1 MDISGCERSY
11 PQNAHS
17 LKNSGRAQCSPRVM
31 NPAMNP
37 YSNPA
42 GHPASNTAAPNGCPP
57 RAAQGV
63 NQPGAQN
70 TGIQNT
76 GVQNTRAH
84 SLPALLI
91 PEDYRA
97 RAVALHAR
105 ELILRSPQMSAIALG
120 GFSAGFS
127 AGPSNGFSAGLE
139 KTVEKAGERPPTEGV
154 VAAGSANAASAAGG
168 GLLQESQ
175 PLREILENAVDEA
188 ICAIDGGRQ
197 GNARGHAWGNASAE
211 GADADGTNVTKP
223 RKFRTKTVQ
232 PAPTSW
238 SYPSVEYVPVNRQ
251 TALRYLAAELY
262 GLGVLDLLLD
272 EGQRAGTIT
281 DIYVNSPCDIWVG
294 INGTTRP
301 VALSLGNERRVR
313 DLAERLIRRHGGQ
326 LDAAHPAADISDEH
340 GRRIHAIIPPL
351 SERTRLSV
359 RLPAREHPTLAQL
372 QAAGLCDESTAA
384 YLRRMI
390 AERRGFLIS
399 GGTGTGKTTLLNA
412 LLGLCTP
419 QERLILLEDTPELTP
434 QHEQVIA
441 LKTRA
446 ANSEG
451 AGEIGLGELIV
462 QALRMGPDRLV
473 VGECRGAEVVHLLT
487 AMNTGH
493 RGAGTTLHANSAQ
506 AVPLRLCALGAL
518 AGLDSRTVA
527 LHTATAFERII
538 HLEHRDGRRRI
549 EGIYSLHPATQGSEE
564 YLQVRRISTG
574 SEVGY

>member
-1 MDISGCERSY
+1 
-11 PQNAHS
+11 
-17 LKNSGRAQCSPRVM
+17 M
-31 NPAMNP
+31 NPSN
-37 YSNPA
+37 NPA
-42 GHPASNTAAPNGCPP
+42 GHPANNPGSPNGCPP

-70 TGIQNT
+70 TGVQNT
-76 GVQNTRAH
+76 GAH

-105 ELILRSPQMSAIALG
+105 ELILHSPQMSAIALG
-120 GFSAGFS
+120 GFSGGFS

-139 KTVEKAGERPPTEGV
+139 KTVEKAGERPSAEGV
-154 VAAGSANAASAAGG
+154 VAAGGANAASAAGSG
-168 GLLQESQ
+168 SLQESQ
-175 PLREILENAVDEA
+175 PLREILENAVEAA
-188 ICAIDGGRQ
+188 ICAIDGGQ
-197 GNARGHAWGNASAE
+197 PGNASAA
-211 GADADGTNVTKP
+211 GAGVVKP
-223 RKFRTKTVQ
+223 RKIRATTVHSA
-232 PAPTSW
+232 PASW

-262 GLGVLDLLLD
+262 GLGALDLLLD

-294 INGTTRP
+294 INGTVRP

-359 RLPAREHPTLAQL
+359 RLPARERPTLAQL
-372 QAAGLCDESTAA
+372 QAAGLCDEATAA
-384 YLRRMI
+384 YLCRMI

-419 QERLILLEDTPELTP
+419 QERLILLEDTPELAP

-549 EGIYSLHPATQGSEE
+549 EGVYSLHPAVEGSEE
-564 YLQVRRISTG
+564 YLQVRRISVG
-574 SEVGY
+574 SEIGY

>member
-1 MDISGCERSY
+1 
-11 PQNAHS
+11 
-17 LKNSGRAQCSPRVM
+17 M
-31 NPAMNP
+31 NPSN
-37 YSNPA
+37 NPA
-42 GHPASNTAAPNGCPP
+42 EHTASNTANPNGYST
-57 RAAQGV
+57 RTAQS
-63 NQPGAQN
+63 PTAQSP
-70 TGIQNT
+70 TT
-76 GVQNTRAH
+76 YAPDTRAH

-105 ELILRSPQMSAIALG
+105 ELILRSPQMSAIALDG
-120 GFSAGFS
+120 FSGGFSSGFSAGVSVGF
-127 AGPSNGFSAGLE
+127 GNGFGAG
-139 KTVEKAGERPPTEGV
+139 VEKPGQAGERPPAEGV
-154 VAAGSANAASAAGG
+154 VAVGNANTANAAGSTNTSSAAGN

-188 ICAIDGGRQ
+188 ICAIDGGQ
-197 GNARGHAWGNASAE
+197 PGNASAA
-211 GADADGTNVTKP
+211 GAGVVKP
-223 RKFRTKTVQ
+223 RKFRAKTML
-232 PAPTSW
+232 PAPASW

-262 GLGVLDLLLD
+262 GLGALDLLLD

-294 INGTTRP
+294 IDGTVRP

-313 DLAERLIRRHGGQ
+313 DLAERLIRRHSGQ

-359 RLPAREHPTLAQL
+359 RLPARERPTLAQL
-372 QAAGLCDESTAA
+372 QAAGLCDEATAA

-419 QERLILLEDTPELTP
+419 QERLILLEDTPELAP

-549 EGIYSLHPATQGSEE
+549 EGIYSLHPAVEGSEE

>member
-1 MDISGCERSY
+1 MT
-11 PQNAHS
+11 
-17 LKNSGRAQCSPRVM
+17 
-31 NPAMNP
+31 
-37 YSNPA
+37 
-42 GHPASNTAAPNGCPP
+42 SNTANPSGYPTRTAQSPTTYAPD
-57 RAAQGV
+57 
-63 NQPGAQN
+63 
-70 TGIQNT
+70 
-76 GVQNTRAH
+76 TRAH

-120 GFSAGFS
+120 GFSGGFS
-127 AGPSNGFSAGLE
+127 AGFSSGLSNGFSAGLE
-139 KTVEKAGERPPTEGV
+139 KAGERSPAEGV
-154 VAAGSANAASAAGG
+154 LAAGSANTVSAPGGANAASAAGG

-175 PLREILENAVDEA
+175 PLREILENAVGEA
-188 ICAIDGGRQ
+188 ICTIDGGHL
-197 GNARGHAWGNASAE
+197 GNTNAE
-211 GADADGTNVTKP
+211 GTGADGTNVTKP
-223 RKFRTKTVQ
+223 RKFRAKTVQ
-232 PAPTSW
+232 PAPASW
-238 SYPSVEYVPVNRQ
+238 SYPSMEYVPINRQ

-262 GLGVLDLLLD
+262 GLGALDLLLD

-326 LDAAHPAADISDEH
+326 LDAAHPAADISDEY

-359 RLPAREHPTLAQL
+359 RLPARERPALAQL
-372 QAAGLCDESTAA
+372 QAAGLCDEATAA
-384 YLRRMI
+384 YLRSMI

-419 QERLILLEDTPELTP
+419 QERLILLEDTPELAP

>member
-1 MDISGCERSY
+1 
-11 PQNAHS
+11 
-17 LKNSGRAQCSPRVM
+17 M
-31 NPAMNP
+31 NPI
-37 YSNPA
+37 SNPA
-42 GHPASNTAAPNGCPP
+42 GQLASNTATPTGYVP
-57 RAAQGV
+57 RAAQGT
-63 NQPGAQN
+63 NQPSAQNLGAQHVSAQH
-70 TGIQNT
+70 T
-76 GVQNTRAH
+76 H

-120 GFSAGFS
+120 GFSGGFS
-127 AGPSNGFSAGLE
+127 AGFSVGSGGGFGAG
-139 KTVEKAGERPPTEGV
+139 VEKMGERPPAEGV
-154 VAAGSANAASAAGG
+154 ADAGG

-175 PLREILENAVDEA
+175 PLREILENAVDKA
-188 ICAIDGGRQ
+188 ICAIDGG
-197 GNARGHAWGNASAE
+197 HPGNASAE
-211 GADADGTNVTKP
+211 GSGVPKP
-223 RKFRTKTVQ
+223 RKLRAKTAQ
-232 PAPTSW
+232 PAPASW

-262 GLGVLDLLLD
+262 GLGALDLLLD

-359 RLPAREHPTLAQL
+359 RLPARERPTLAQL
-372 QAAGLCDESTAA
+372 QAAGLCDEATAA

-419 QERLILLEDTPELTP
+419 QERLILLEDTPELAP

-549 EGIYSLHPATQGSEE
+549 EGIYSLHPAVEGSEE
-564 YLQVRRISTG
+564 YLQVRRISVG
-574 SEVGY
+574 SDVGY

>member
-1 MDISGCERSY
+1 
-11 PQNAHS
+11 
-17 LKNSGRAQCSPRVM
+17 M
-31 NPAMNP
+31 NPT
-37 YSNPA
+37 SN
-42 GHPASNTAAPNGCPP
+42 PASNTGSPNGYPT
-57 RAAQGV
+57 RAVQNLSTQNPNAQAQGV
-63 NQPGAQN
+63 NQPSMSQPGAQNACAQN
-70 TGIQNT
+70 TG
-76 GVQNTRAH
+76 AH

-105 ELILRSPQMSAIALG
+105 ELILRSPQMSAIVL
-120 GFSAGFS
+120 
-127 AGPSNGFSAGLE
+127 NGFSGGFGGGLSGGFGAGF
-139 KTVEKAGERPPTEGV
+139 EKAEERAPAEGAI
-154 VAAGSANAASAAGG
+154 AAGSAAPVGSANTAGAASAASG

-188 ICAIDGGRQ
+188 ICAIDGIYL
-197 GNARGHAWGNASAE
+197 GNASA
-211 GADADGTNVTKP
+211 DGSNVMKP
-223 RKFRTKTVQ
+223 RRIRAKTAP
-232 PAPTSW
+232 PAPASW

-251 TALRYLAAELY
+251 VALRYLAAELY
-262 GLGVLDLLLD
+262 GLGALDLLLD

-281 DIYVNSPCDIWVG
+281 DIYVNSPCDIWAG

-313 DLAERLIRRHGGQ
+313 DLAERLIRKHGGQ

-359 RLPAREHPTLAQL
+359 RLPARERPTLTQL
-372 QAAGLCDESTAA
+372 QAAGLCDEATAA

-412 LLGLCTP
+412 LLGLCSP
-419 QERLILLEDTPELTP
+419 QERLILLEDTAELAP

-564 YLQVRRISTG
+564 YLQVRRISVE
-574 SEVGY
+574 SNVGY

>member
-1 MDISGCERSY
+1 
-11 PQNAHS
+11 
-17 LKNSGRAQCSPRVM
+17 M
-31 NPAMNP
+31 NPSN
-37 YSNPA
+37 NPA
-42 GHPASNTAAPNGCPP
+42 EHTASNTANPNGYPT
-57 RAAQGV
+57 R
-63 NQPGAQN
+63 
-70 TGIQNT
+70 T
-76 GVQNTRAH
+76 VQNSTMQSPTTYAPDTRAH

-105 ELILRSPQMSAIALG
+105 ELILQSPQMSAIALG
-120 GFSAGFS
+120 GFSAGFGGGFS
-127 AGPSNGFSAGLE
+127 VGFGNGFGAG
-139 KTVEKAGERPPTEGV
+139 VEKAGGRPPAEGGT
-154 VAAGSANAASAAGG
+154 AASGANTVSAAGG

-188 ICAIDGGRQ
+188 ICAIDGGQ
-197 GNARGHAWGNASAE
+197 PGNASAA
-211 GADADGTNVTKP
+211 GAGVVKP
-223 RKFRTKTVQ
+223 RKFRATTVHSA
-232 PAPTSW
+232 PASW

-262 GLGVLDLLLD
+262 DLGALDLLLD

-359 RLPAREHPTLAQL
+359 RLPARERPTLAQL
-372 QAAGLCDESTAA
+372 QTTGLCDEATAA

-419 QERLILLEDTPELTP
+419 QERLILLEDTPELAP

-527 LHTATAFERII
+527 LHTVTAFERII
-538 HLEHRDGRRRI
+538 HLEHRDGCRRI
-549 EGIYSLHPATQGSEE
+549 EGVYSLHPAAEGSEE
-564 YLQVRRISTG
+564 YLQVRRISVG

>member
-1 MDISGCERSY
+1 
-11 PQNAHS
+11 
-17 LKNSGRAQCSPRVM
+17 M
-31 NPAMNP
+31 NPS
-37 YSNPA
+37 SNPA
-42 GHPASNTAAPNGCPP
+42 GHPANNPGNPNGCPP

-70 TGIQNT
+70 TGVQNT
-76 GVQNTRAH
+76 GAH

-120 GFSAGFS
+120 GFSGGFS
-127 AGPSNGFSAGLE
+127 AGFSGRPSNGFSAG
-139 KTVEKAGERPPTEGV
+139 VEKAGVRPPAGGAT
-154 VAAGSANAASAAGG
+154 VAGGANTASAAGG

-188 ICAIDGGRQ
+188 ICAIDGGQ
-197 GNARGHAWGNASAE
+197 PGNASAA
-211 GADADGTNVTKP
+211 GAGVVKP
-223 RKFRTKTVQ
+223 RKFRAETVQ
-232 PAPTSW
+232 PAPASW

-262 GLGVLDLLLD
+262 GLGALDLLLD

-294 INGTTRP
+294 INGTVRP
-301 VALSLGNERRVR
+301 VALSLGNERRVC

-359 RLPAREHPTLAQL
+359 RLPARERPTLAQL
-372 QAAGLCDESTAA
+372 QAAGLCDEATAA

-419 QERLILLEDTPELTP
+419 QERLILLEDTPELAP

-549 EGIYSLHPATQGSEE
+549 EGVYSLHPAVEGSEE
-564 YLQVRRISTG
+564 YLQVRRISAG
-574 SEVGY
+574 SEMGY

>member
-1 MDISGCERSY
+1 
-11 PQNAHS
+11 
-17 LKNSGRAQCSPRVM
+17 M
-31 NPAMNP
+31 NPTRN
-37 YSNPA
+37 
-42 GHPASNTAAPNGCPP
+42 PASNTGSPNGYPTS
-57 RAAQGV
+57 A
-63 NQPGAQN
+63 
-70 TGIQNT
+70 
-76 GVQNTRAH
+76 VQNLSTQSPSTQVQGKNAPGMKAPGTKALGTPSAQH
-84 SLPALLI
+84 MGALPALLI

-105 ELILRSPQMSAIALG
+105 ELILRSPQMSAIALNGFSG
-120 GFSAGFS
+120 GFGAGFGSGFGTGVSAGF
-127 AGPSNGFSAGLE
+127 E
-139 KTVEKAGERPPTEGV
+139 KTEERPPAEGV
-154 VAAGSANAASAAGG
+154 AAAGSANVASAAGG
-168 GLLQESQ
+168 ELLQDSQ

-188 ICAIDGGRQ
+188 IYAIDGGCQ
-197 GNARGHAWGNASAE
+197 GNAWGNANAE
-211 GADADGTNVTKP
+211 GTGVDGTNVTKP
-223 RKFRTKTVQ
+223 RKFRAKTAP
-232 PAPTSW
+232 PAPASW

-262 GLGVLDLLLD
+262 GLGALDLLLD
-272 EGQRAGTIT
+272 EGQRSGTIT

-326 LDAAHPAADISDEH
+326 LDAAHPAADISDEY

-359 RLPAREHPTLAQL
+359 RLPARERPTLAQL
-372 QAAGLCDESTAA
+372 QAAGLCDEATAA

-419 QERLILLEDTPELTP
+419 QERLILLEDTPELAP

>member
-17 LKNSGRAQCSPRVM
+17 LKNSGRAQCSPRAM

-37 YSNPA
+37 SNNP
-42 GHPASNTAAPNGCPP
+42 GSPNGCPP
-57 RAAQGV
+57 RAVQGV

-70 TGIQNT
+70 TG
-76 GVQNTRAH
+76 VQNTRTH

-105 ELILRSPQMSAIALG
+105 ELILRSPQMSATAL
-120 GFSAGFS
+120 
-127 AGPSNGFSAGLE
+127 NGFSGGFGGGLNAE
-139 KTVEKAGERPPTEGV
+139 FERVGERTPAEGAI
-154 VAAGSANAASAAGG
+154 AAGSAAPAGSANTASAADG

-188 ICAIDGGRQ
+188 ICAIDGGCP
-197 GNARGHAWGNASAE
+197 GNALVNTLGNALGNASA
-211 GADADGTNVTKP
+211 DGSNAAKL
-223 RKFRTKTVQ
+223 RKFRAKTAP
-232 PAPTSW
+232 PAPASW

-281 DIYVNSPCDIWVG
+281 DIYVNSPCDIWAG

-359 RLPAREHPTLAQL
+359 RLPARERPTLAQL
-372 QAAGLCDESTAA
+372 QAAGLCDEATAA

-419 QERLILLEDTPELTP
+419 QERLILLEDTPELAP

-564 YLQVRRISTG
+564 YLQVRCISTG
-574 SEVGY
+574 SDVGY

>member
-1 MDISGCERSY
+1 
-11 PQNAHS
+11 
-17 LKNSGRAQCSPRVM
+17 M
-31 NPAMNP
+31 NPSN
-37 YSNPA
+37 NPA
-42 GHPASNTAAPNGCPP
+42 EHTASHTANPNGYPT
-57 RAAQGV
+57 RTAQS
-63 NQPGAQN
+63 PTMYAPDAR
-70 TGIQNT
+70 T
-76 GVQNTRAH
+76 H

-127 AGPSNGFSAGLE
+127 GGLSGGFNAG
-139 KTVEKAGERPPTEGV
+139 VEKAGERLPAEGAT
-154 VAAGSANAASAAGG
+154 VAGGANTVSAAGD
-168 GLLQESQ
+168 GLLQEPQ
-175 PLREILENAVDEA
+175 PLREILENAVDAA
-188 ICAIDGGRQ
+188 IYAIDGGYQ
-197 GNARGHAWGNASAE
+197 GNASAE
-211 GADADGTNVTKP
+211 GTGADGTNVAKP
-223 RKFRTKTVQ
+223 RKFRAKTVQ
-232 PAPTSW
+232 PAPASW

-262 GLGVLDLLLD
+262 GLGALDLLLD

-359 RLPAREHPTLAQL
+359 RLPARERPTLAQL
-372 QAAGLCDESTAA
+372 QGAGLCDEATAA

-419 QERLILLEDTPELTP
+419 QERLILLEDTPELAP

-527 LHTATAFERII
+527 LHTATAFECII

-549 EGIYSLHPATQGSEE
+549 EGIYSLHPAVEGSEE
-564 YLQVRRISTG
+564 YLQVRRISVG

>member
-1 MDISGCERSY
+1 
-11 PQNAHS
+11 
-17 LKNSGRAQCSPRVM
+17 M
-31 NPAMNP
+31 NP
-37 YSNPA
+37 SNN
-42 GHPASNTAAPNGCPP
+42 PASNAANPNGYPT
-57 RAAQGV
+57 RTAQS
-63 NQPGAQN
+63 PTAQSPS
-70 TGIQNT
+70 TYAT
-76 GVQNTRAH
+76 DTRAH

-105 ELILRSPQMSAIALG
+105 ELILRSPQMSAIALDG
-120 GFSAGFS
+120 FSGGFSSGFSAGVSVGF
-127 AGPSNGFSAGLE
+127 GNGFGAG
-139 KTVEKAGERPPTEGV
+139 VEKPGQAGERPPAEGV
-154 VAAGSANAASAAGG
+154 VAVGNANTANAAGSTNTSSAAGN

-188 ICAIDGGRQ
+188 ICAIDGGQ
-197 GNARGHAWGNASAE
+197 PGNASAE
-211 GADADGTNVTKP
+211 GTGMAKP
-223 RKFRTKTVQ
+223 RRFRAKTVQ
-232 PAPTSW
+232 PAPASW
-238 SYPSVEYVPVNRQ
+238 SYPSVEYMPVNRQ

-262 GLGVLDLLLD
+262 GLGALDLLLD

-294 INGTTRP
+294 INGTVRP

-326 LDAAHPAADISDEH
+326 LDAAHPAADISDEL

-359 RLPAREHPTLAQL
+359 RLPARERPTLAQL
-372 QAAGLCDESTAA
+372 QAAGLCDEATAA
-384 YLRRMI
+384 YLRHMI

-412 LLGLCTP
+412 LLRLCTP
-419 QERLILLEDTPELTP
+419 QERLILLEDTPELAP
-434 QHEQVIA
+434 QHKQVIA

-549 EGIYSLHPATQGSEE
+549 EGVYSLHPAVEGSEE
-564 YLQVRRISTG
+564 YLQVRRISVG
-574 SEVGY
+574 SDVGY

>member
-1 MDISGCERSY
+1 
-11 PQNAHS
+11 
-17 LKNSGRAQCSPRVM
+17 M
-31 NPAMNP
+31 NPT
-37 YSNPA
+37 SN
-42 GHPASNTAAPNGCPP
+42 PASNTGSPNGYPTSAVQNLSRQSP
-57 RAAQGV
+57 STQAQGV
-63 NQPGAQN
+63 NQPSMSQPGAQN
-70 TGIQNT
+70 A

-120 GFSAGFS
+120 GFSGGFGAGF
-127 AGPSNGFSAGLE
+127 E
-139 KTVEKAGERPPTEGV
+139 KEAERPPAEGSTV
-154 VAAGSANAASAAGG
+154 TDSANIANG

-188 ICAIDGGRQ
+188 ICAIDGGCP
-197 GNARGHAWGNASAE
+197 GNALENAS
-211 GADADGTNVTKP
+211 ADGTNAVKHRRIRP
-223 RKFRTKTVQ
+223 KTAP
-232 PAPTSW
+232 PAPASW

-262 GLGVLDLLLD
+262 GLGALDLLLD

-294 INGTTRP
+294 IDGTTRP

-359 RLPAREHPTLAQL
+359 RLPARERPTLAQL
-372 QAAGLCDESTAA
+372 QAAGLCDEATAA

-419 QERLILLEDTPELTP
+419 QERLILLEDTPELAP

-549 EGIYSLHPATQGSEE
+549 EGIYSLHPATQGIEE
-564 YLQVRRISTG
+564 YLQVRRIST
-574 SEVGY
+574 EPNVGY

>member
-1 MDISGCERSY
+1 
-11 PQNAHS
+11 
-17 LKNSGRAQCSPRVM
+17 M
-31 NPAMNP
+31 NPA
-37 YSNPA
+37 SNPTSNPTSSA
-42 GHPASNTAAPNGCPP
+42 GSPNGYPTRTAQNLSTQSP
-57 RAAQGV
+57 STQAQGK
-63 NQPGAQN
+63 NAPGTKALGTPSAQH
-70 TGIQNT
+70 TG
-76 GVQNTRAH
+76 A
-84 SLPALLI
+84 LPALLI

-105 ELILRSPQMSAIALG
+105 ELILRSPQMSAIALNGFSG
-120 GFSAGFS
+120 GFSGGFGS
-127 AGPSNGFSAGLE
+127 GFE
-139 KTVEKAGERPPTEGV
+139 KTEERAPAEGAI
-154 VAAGSANAASAAGG
+154 AAGSAAPAGSVNVTSAGG
-168 GLLQESQ
+168 DGMLQDSQ

-188 ICAIDGGRQ
+188 ICAIDGGCP
-197 GNARGHAWGNASAE
+197 GNALGNALGNAST
-211 GADADGTNVTKP
+211 DGSNAAKP
-223 RKFRTKTVQ
+223 RKFRAKTAP
-232 PAPTSW
+232 PAPASW

-251 TALRYLAAELY
+251 AALRYLAAELY
-262 GLGVLDLLLD
+262 GLGALDLLLD

-281 DIYVNSPCDIWVG
+281 DIYVNSPCDIWAG

-359 RLPAREHPTLAQL
+359 RLPARERPTLTQL
-372 QAAGLCDESTAA
+372 QAAGLCDEATAA

-419 QERLILLEDTPELTP
+419 QERLILLEDTPELAP

-549 EGIYSLHPATQGSEE
+549 EGIYSLHPAMQGSEE
-564 YLQVRRISTG
+564 YLQVRRISV
-574 SEVGY
+574 EPNVGY

>member
-1 MDISGCERSY
+1 
-11 PQNAHS
+11 
-17 LKNSGRAQCSPRVM
+17 M
-31 NPAMNP
+31 NPSN
-37 YSNPA
+37 NPA
-42 GHPASNTAAPNGCPP
+42 GHPANNPAGHPVNNPGSPNGCPP

-70 TGIQNT
+70 TGVQNT
-76 GVQNTRAH
+76 GAH

-105 ELILRSPQMSAIALG
+105 ELILRSPQMSAIALNGFSG
-120 GFSAGFS
+120 GFSGGFGAGVETAAERAP
-127 AGPSNGFSAGLE
+127 AGGA
-139 KTVEKAGERPPTEGV
+139 TV
-154 VAAGSANAASAAGG
+154 AGSANTASAADG

-188 ICAIDGGRQ
+188 IYAIDGGCQ
-197 GNARGHAWGNASAE
+197 GNAWGNANAE
-211 GADADGTNVTKP
+211 GTGADGSNAAKL
-223 RKFRTKTVQ
+223 RKFRAKAAPSA
-232 PAPTSW
+232 PASW
-238 SYPSVEYVPVNRQ
+238 SYPSVEYVPVNWQ

-262 GLGVLDLLLD
+262 GLGALHLLLD

-359 RLPAREHPTLAQL
+359 RLPARERPTLAQL
-372 QAAGLCDESTAA
+372 QAAGLCDDATAA

-412 LLGLCTP
+412 LLGLCSP
-419 QERLILLEDTPELTP
+419 QERLILLEDTPELAP

-506 AVPLRLCALGAL
+506 AVPLRFVRPGCAR
-518 AGLDSRTVA
+518 RT
-527 LHTATAFERII
+527 
-538 HLEHRDGRRRI
+538 G
-549 EGIYSLHPATQGSEE
+549 
-564 YLQVRRISTG
+564 
-574 SEVGY
+574 

>member
-1 MDISGCERSY
+1 
-11 PQNAHS
+11 
-17 LKNSGRAQCSPRVM
+17 M

-37 YSNPA
+37 SNNPA
-42 GHPASNTAAPNGCPP
+42 GHPANNPAGHPANNPGSPNGCPL

-70 TGIQNT
+70 TGVQNT
-76 GVQNTRAH
+76 GAH

-120 GFSAGFS
+120 GFSGGFS
-127 AGPSNGFSAGLE
+127 AGFCGGPSNGFSAGAE
-139 KTVEKAGERPPTEGV
+139 RAGERPPAEGV
-154 VAAGSANAASAAGG
+154 VAADSANAASAAGG

-188 ICAIDGGRQ
+188 ICAIDGGCR
-197 GNARGHAWGNASAE
+197 GNARGNTNAE
-211 GADADGTNVTKP
+211 GTGADRTNVTKP
-223 RKFRTKTVQ
+223 RKFRAKTVQ
-232 PAPTSW
+232 PAPASW
-238 SYPSVEYVPVNRQ
+238 SYPSVEYMPVNRQ

-262 GLGVLDLLLD
+262 GLGALDLLLD

-281 DIYVNSPCDIWVG
+281 DIYVNSPCDIWAG

-359 RLPAREHPTLAQL
+359 RLPARERPTLAQL
-372 QAAGLCDESTAA
+372 QAAGLCDEATAA

-419 QERLILLEDTPELTP
+419 QERLILLEDTPELAP

>member
-1 MDISGCERSY
+1 
-11 PQNAHS
+11 
-17 LKNSGRAQCSPRVM
+17 M
-31 NPAMNP
+31 NPT
-37 YSNPA
+37 SNPS
-42 GHPASNTAAPNGCPP
+42 SNTASPNGYPTRTAQSLNMQSP
-57 RAAQGV
+57 STQAQGA

-70 TGIQNT
+70 A

-84 SLPALLI
+84 SMPALLI

-105 ELILRSPQMSAIALG
+105 ELILHSPQMSAIAL
-120 GFSAGFS
+120 
-127 AGPSNGFSAGLE
+127 NGFSGGFGGGLNAE
-139 KTVEKAGERPPTEGV
+139 FERVGERAPAEG
-154 VAAGSANAASAAGG
+154 ATGAGNVNATSAADG

-188 ICAIDGGRQ
+188 ICAIDGGYLE
-197 GNARGHAWGNASAE
+197 GARGHANVA
-211 GADADGTNVTKP
+211 GTNNAAKH
-223 RKFRTKTVQ
+223 RKFRAKTAP
-232 PAPTSW
+232 PAPASW

-262 GLGVLDLLLD
+262 GLGALDLLLD

-326 LDAAHPAADISDEH
+326 LDAAHPAADISDEY

-359 RLPAREHPTLAQL
+359 RLPARERPTLEQL
-372 QAAGLCDESTAA
+372 QAAGLCDEATAA

-412 LLGLCTP
+412 LLGLCAP
-419 QERLILLEDTPELTP
+419 QERLILLEDTPELAP

-441 LKTRA
+441 LKTRT

-564 YLQVRRISTG
+564 YLQVRRISV
-574 SEVGY
+574 EPNVGY

>member
-1 MDISGCERSY
+1 
-11 PQNAHS
+11 
-17 LKNSGRAQCSPRVM
+17 M
-31 NPAMNP
+31 NPTRN
-37 YSNPA
+37 
-42 GHPASNTAAPNGCPP
+42 PASNTGSPNGYPTRTAQSLNTQSP
-57 RAAQGV
+57 STQAQGK
-63 NQPGAQN
+63 NAPGMKAPGTKALGTPSAQHM
-70 TGIQNT
+70 G
-76 GVQNTRAH
+76 A
-84 SLPALLI
+84 LPALLI

-105 ELILRSPQMSAIALG
+105 ELILRSPQMSAIALNGFSG
-120 GFSAGFS
+120 GFGAGFGSGFGTGVSAGF
-127 AGPSNGFSAGLE
+127 E
-139 KTVEKAGERPPTEGV
+139 KTEERPPAEGV
-154 VAAGSANAASAAGG
+154 IAAGSANTASAADG

-188 ICAIDGGRQ
+188 IYAIDGGCQ
-197 GNARGHAWGNASAE
+197 GNAWGNANAE
-211 GADADGTNVTKP
+211 GTGADGSNAAKL
-223 RKFRTKTVQ
+223 RKFRAKAAPSA
-232 PAPTSW
+232 PASW

-262 GLGVLDLLLD
+262 GLGALDLLLD
-272 EGQRAGTIT
+272 EGQRSGTIT

-326 LDAAHPAADISDEH
+326 LDAAHPAADISDEY

-359 RLPAREHPTLAQL
+359 RLPSRERPTLAQL
-372 QAAGLCDESTAA
+372 QVAGLCDEATAA

-412 LLGLCTP
+412 LLGLCKP
-419 QERLILLEDTPELTP
+419 QERLILLEDTPELAP
-434 QHEQVIA
+434 QHEQVVA

-564 YLQVRRISTG
+564 YLQVRCISTG
-574 SEVGY
+574 SDVGY

>member
-1 MDISGCERSY
+1 
-11 PQNAHS
+11 
-17 LKNSGRAQCSPRVM
+17 M
-31 NPAMNP
+31 NPSN
-37 YSNPA
+37 NPA
-42 GHPASNTAAPNGCPP
+42 EHTATPNGYPP
-57 RAAQGV
+57 RTAQSPITQAQGPIAQAQGMGQSSM
-63 NQPGAQN
+63 NQPGV
-70 TGIQNT
+70 QNT
-76 GVQNTRAH
+76 GVH

-120 GFSAGFS
+120 GFSGGFS
-127 AGPSNGFSAGLE
+127 GGPSNGFSNGFSAG
-139 KTVEKAGERPPTEGV
+139 VEKAGEQPPAESV
-154 VAAGSANAASAAGG
+154 VAAGGANTARAGGG
-168 GLLQESQ
+168 GLLQEAQ

-188 ICAIDGGRQ
+188 ICTIDGGHL
-197 GNARGHAWGNASAE
+197 GNTNGE
-211 GADADGTNVTKP
+211 GTGQDGTNVTKP
-223 RKFRTKTVQ
+223 RKFRAKTAP
-232 PAPTSW
+232 PAPASW

-251 TALRYLAAELY
+251 TVLRYLAAELY
-262 GLGVLDLLLD
+262 GLGALDLLLD

-359 RLPAREHPTLAQL
+359 RLPARERPTLAQL
-372 QAAGLCDESTAA
+372 QAAGLCDEATAA

-419 QERLILLEDTPELTP
+419 QERLILLEDTPELAP
-434 QHEQVIA
+434 QHEQVIS

-527 LHTATAFERII
+527 LHAATAFERII

-549 EGIYSLHPATQGSEE
+549 EGIYSLQPATPGSEE

>member
-1 MDISGCERSY
+1 
-11 PQNAHS
+11 
-17 LKNSGRAQCSPRVM
+17 M
-31 NPAMNP
+31 NPS
-37 YSNPA
+37 SNPA
-42 GHPASNTAAPNGCPP
+42 EHTASNTAHPT
-57 RAAQGV
+57 RT
-63 NQPGAQN
+63 AQN
-70 TGIQNT
+70 PTAQSPT
-76 GVQNTRAH
+76 AYAPDTRAH

-105 ELILRSPQMSAIALG
+105 ELILQSPQMSAIALG
-120 GFSAGFS
+120 GFSGGFS
-127 AGPSNGFSAGLE
+127 AGFSGGFGNGFSAG
-139 KTVEKAGERPPTEGV
+139 VEKPGEAGERPPAEGV
-154 VAAGSANAASAAGG
+154 AAAGG

-188 ICAIDGGRQ
+188 ICAIDSGYPGS
-197 GNARGHAWGNASAE
+197 ASAE
-211 GADADGTNVTKP
+211 GAGVAKP
-223 RKFRTKTVQ
+223 RKFRDKTAQ
-232 PAPTSW
+232 PAPASW

-262 GLGVLDLLLD
+262 GLGALDLLLD

-326 LDAAHPAADISDEH
+326 LDAAHPAADISDEQ

-351 SERTRLSV
+351 NERTRLSV
-359 RLPAREHPTLAQL
+359 RLPARERPTLAQL
-372 QAAGLCDESTAA
+372 QAAGLCDEATAA

-419 QERLILLEDTPELTP
+419 QERLILLEDTPELAP

-493 RGAGTTLHANSAQ
+493 RGAGTTLHANSAR

-549 EGIYSLHPATQGSEE
+549 EGVYSLHPAVEGSEE
-564 YLQVRRISTG
+564 YLQVRRISVV
-574 SEVGY
+574 SEVGH

>member
-1 MDISGCERSY
+1 
-11 PQNAHS
+11 
-17 LKNSGRAQCSPRVM
+17 M
-31 NPAMNP
+31 NPT
-37 YSNPA
+37 SN
-42 GHPASNTAAPNGCPP
+42 PASNTGSPNGYPTRTAQNP
-57 RAAQGV
+57 ITQAQGA
-63 NQPGAQN
+63 NRPGAQN
-70 TGIQNT
+70 A
-76 GVQNTRAH
+76 GVQNTRAC

-105 ELILRSPQMSAIALG
+105 ELILRSPQMSAIALNG
-120 GFSAGFS
+120 FSGGFGAGFSAGF
-127 AGPSNGFSAGLE
+127 
-139 KTVEKAGERPPTEGV
+139 EKAGERAPAEGAI
-154 VAAGSANAASAAGG
+154 AAGSAAPAGSVNVTSAGG
-168 GLLQESQ
+168 DGMLQDSQ

-188 ICAIDGGRQ
+188 ICAIDGGYP
-197 GNARGHAWGNASAE
+197 GNALGNALGNAST
-211 GADADGTNVTKP
+211 DGSNAAKH
-223 RKFRTKTVQ
+223 RKFRAKTVL
-232 PAPTSW
+232 PAPASW
-238 SYPSVEYVPVNRQ
+238 SCPSVEYVPVNRQ

-262 GLGVLDLLLD
+262 GLGALDLLLD

-359 RLPAREHPTLAQL
+359 RLPARERPTLAQL
-372 QAAGLCDESTAA
+372 QAAGLCDEATAA

-419 QERLILLEDTPELTP
+419 QERLVLLEDTPELAP

-549 EGIYSLHPATQGSEE
+549 EGIYSLHPAVEGSEE
-564 YLQVRRISTG
+564 YLQVRRISVE
-574 SEVGY
+574 SNVGY

>member
-1 MDISGCERSY
+1 
-11 PQNAHS
+11 
-17 LKNSGRAQCSPRVM
+17 M
-31 NPAMNP
+31 NPTRN
-37 YSNPA
+37 
-42 GHPASNTAAPNGCPP
+42 PASNTGSPNGYPTSAVQNLSTQSP
-57 RAAQGV
+57 STQVQGT
-63 NQPGAQN
+63 NRLGAQN
-70 TGIQNT
+70 AGA
-76 GVQNTRAH
+76 R

-120 GFSAGFS
+120 GFSAGISVGF
-127 AGPSNGFSAGLE
+127 GGGFGNGFGAG
-139 KTVEKAGERPPTEGV
+139 VEKARERPPAEGTTAAGNANTAN
-154 VAAGSANAASAAGG
+154 AAGSTNTSSAADG

-188 ICAIDGGRQ
+188 IYAIDGGCQ
-197 GNARGHAWGNASAE
+197 GNAWGNANAE
-211 GADADGTNVTKP
+211 GTGADGSNAAKL
-223 RKFRTKTVQ
+223 RKFRAKAAPSA
-232 PAPTSW
+232 PASW

-262 GLGVLDLLLD
+262 GLGALDLLLD
-272 EGQRAGTIT
+272 EGQRSGTIT

-326 LDAAHPAADISDEH
+326 LDAAHPAADISDEY

-359 RLPAREHPTLAQL
+359 RLPSRERPTLAQL
-372 QAAGLCDESTAA
+372 QVAGLCDEATAA

-412 LLGLCTP
+412 LLGLCKP
-419 QERLILLEDTPELTP
+419 QERLILLEDTPELAP
-434 QHEQVIA
+434 QHEQVVA

-549 EGIYSLHPATQGSEE
+549 EGVYSLHPAVEGSEE
-564 YLQVRRISTG
+564 YLQVRRISVG

>member
-17 LKNSGRAQCSPRVM
+17 LKNSGRAQCSPRAMNPVM
-31 NPAMNP
+31 NPS
-37 YSNPA
+37 SNPA
-42 GHPASNTAAPNGCPP
+42 GHPANNPGNPNGCSP
-57 RAAQGV
+57 RAAQGA

-70 TGIQNT
+70 TG
-76 GVQNTRAH
+76 VQNTRTH

-127 AGPSNGFSAGLE
+127 AGL
-139 KTVEKAGERPPTEGV
+139 EKAGERPPTEGV
-154 VAAGSANAASAAGG
+154 VAADSANAARAAGG
-168 GLLQESQ
+168 GLFQESQ

-188 ICAIDGGRQ
+188 ICAIDGGCQ
-197 GNARGHAWGNASAE
+197 GNAWGNANAE
-211 GADADGTNVTKP
+211 GTGADGTNATKP

-262 GLGVLDLLLD
+262 GLGALDLLLD

-359 RLPAREHPTLAQL
+359 RLPARERPTLAQL
-372 QAAGLCDESTAA
+372 QTAGLCDEATAA

-419 QERLILLEDTPELTP
+419 QERLILLEDTPELAP

-564 YLQVRRISTG
+564 YLQVRCISTG

>member
-1 MDISGCERSY
+1 
-11 PQNAHS
+11 
-17 LKNSGRAQCSPRVM
+17 M

-37 YSNPA
+37 SNSPA
-42 GHPASNTAAPNGCPP
+42 EHTASHTANPNGYPT
-57 RAAQGV
+57 RTAQS
-63 NQPGAQN
+63 PTTYAPDAR
-70 TGIQNT
+70 T
-76 GVQNTRAH
+76 H

-127 AGPSNGFSAGLE
+127 GGLSGGFNAG
-139 KTVEKAGERPPTEGV
+139 VEKAGVENAGERPPAEGAT
-154 VAAGSANAASAAGG
+154 AAGGANTVSAAGD
-168 GLLQESQ
+168 GLLQEPQ
-175 PLREILENAVDEA
+175 PLREILENAVDAA
-188 ICAIDGGRQ
+188 IYAIDGGYQ
-197 GNARGHAWGNASAE
+197 GNASAE
-211 GADADGTNVTKP
+211 GTGVAKP
-223 RKFRTKTVQ
+223 RKFRAKTAQ
-232 PAPTSW
+232 PAPASW

-262 GLGVLDLLLD
+262 GLGALDLLLD

-281 DIYVNSPCDIWVG
+281 DIYVNSPCDIWAG

-359 RLPAREHPTLAQL
+359 RLPSRERPTLAQL
-372 QAAGLCDESTAA
+372 QDAGLCDEATAA

-419 QERLILLEDTPELTP
+419 QERLILLEDTPELAP

-564 YLQVRRISTG
+564 YLQVRRISVE
-574 SEVGY
+574 SNVGY

>member
-1 MDISGCERSY
+1 
-11 PQNAHS
+11 
-17 LKNSGRAQCSPRVM
+17 M
-31 NPAMNP
+31 NPS
-37 YSNPA
+37 SNPA
-42 GHPASNTAAPNGCPP
+42 GHPANNPGNPNGCSP
-57 RAAQGV
+57 RAAQGA

-70 TGIQNT
+70 M
-76 GVQNTRAH
+76 GVQNTGAH

-120 GFSAGFS
+120 GFSGGFR

-139 KTVEKAGERPPTEGV
+139 KTVEKAGERPPAGGAT
-154 VAAGSANAASAAGG
+154 VAGGANAASAAGG

-188 ICAIDGGRQ
+188 ICTIDGGHL
-197 GNARGHAWGNASAE
+197 GNTNAE
-211 GADADGTNVTKP
+211 GTGADGTNVVKP
-223 RKFRTKTVQ
+223 RKFRPKTAP
-232 PAPTSW
+232 PAPASW
-238 SYPSVEYVPVNRQ
+238 SYPSVEYVPINRQ

-262 GLGVLDLLLD
+262 GLGALDLLLD

-326 LDAAHPAADISDEH
+326 LDAAHPAADISDAQ

-359 RLPAREHPTLAQL
+359 RLPARERPTLAQL
-372 QAAGLCDESTAA
+372 QAAGLCDEATAA

-419 QERLILLEDTPELTP
+419 QERLILLEDTPELAP

-527 LHTATAFERII
+527 LHTATAFECII

-549 EGIYSLHPATQGSEE
+549 EGIYSLHPAVEGSEE
-564 YLQVRRISTG
+564 YLQVRRISVG

>member
-1 MDISGCERSY
+1 
-11 PQNAHS
+11 
-17 LKNSGRAQCSPRVM
+17 M
-31 NPAMNP
+31 NPSN
-37 YSNPA
+37 NPA
-42 GHPASNTAAPNGCPP
+42 GHPANNPAGHPANNPGNPNGCSP
-57 RAAQGV
+57 RAAQGA

-70 TGIQNT
+70 TGVQNT
-76 GVQNTRAH
+76 GAH

-120 GFSAGFS
+120 GFSGGFSAGFS
-127 AGPSNGFSAGLE
+127 GGPSNGFSAG
-139 KTVEKAGERPPTEGV
+139 VEKAGERPPAEGV
-154 VAAGSANAASAAGG
+154 VAAGGANAASAAGG

-188 ICAIDGGRQ
+188 ICAIDGGCL
-197 GNARGHAWGNASAE
+197 GNTNAE
-211 GADADGTNVTKP
+211 GTGADGTNVMKP
-223 RKFRTKTVQ
+223 RKFRTKTVHSA
-232 PAPTSW
+232 PASW

-262 GLGVLDLLLD
+262 GLGALDLLLD

-359 RLPAREHPTLAQL
+359 RLPARERPTLAQL
-372 QAAGLCDESTAA
+372 QTAGLCDEATAA

-419 QERLILLEDTPELTP
+419 QERLILLEDTPELAP

-549 EGIYSLHPATQGSEE
+549 EGIYSLHPAVEGSEE

>member
-1 MDISGCERSY
+1 
-11 PQNAHS
+11 
-17 LKNSGRAQCSPRVM
+17 M
-31 NPAMNP
+31 NPT
-37 YSNPA
+37 SN
-42 GHPASNTAAPNGCPP
+42 PASNTGSPNGYPT
-57 RAAQGV
+57 RAVQNLSIQSPSTQAQGA
-63 NQPGAQN
+63 NRPGAQN
-70 TGIQNT
+70 A
-76 GVQNTRAH
+76 GVQNTRAR

-105 ELILRSPQMSAIALG
+105 ELILRSPHMSATAL
-120 GFSAGFS
+120 
-127 AGPSNGFSAGLE
+127 NGFSGGFGSGFE
-139 KTVEKAGERPPTEGV
+139 KTEERAPAEGATTSDG
-154 VAAGSANAASAAGG
+154 AAPEGSANIASG
-168 GLLQESQ
+168 GLVQESQ

-188 ICAIDGGRQ
+188 ICAIDGGYLE
-197 GNARGHAWGNASAE
+197 GARGNASAD
-211 GADADGTNVTKP
+211 GASADGTNAAKP
-223 RKFRTKTVQ
+223 RKFRPKTAP
-232 PAPTSW
+232 PAPASW
-238 SYPSVEYVPVNRQ
+238 SYPSVEYMPVNRQ

-262 GLGVLDLLLD
+262 GLGALDLLLD

-313 DLAERLIRRHGGQ
+313 DLAERLIRRYGGQ
-326 LDAAHPAADISDEH
+326 LDAAHPAADISDEY

-359 RLPAREHPTLAQL
+359 RLPARERPTLAQL
-372 QAAGLCDESTAA
+372 QVAGLCDEATAA

-419 QERLILLEDTPELTP
+419 QERLILLEDTPELAP
-434 QHEQVIA
+434 QHEQVVA

>member
-1 MDISGCERSY
+1 
-11 PQNAHS
+11 
-17 LKNSGRAQCSPRVM
+17 M
-31 NPAMNP
+31 NPSN
-37 YSNPA
+37 NPA
-42 GHPASNTAAPNGCPP
+42 EYTASHTANPNGYPT
-57 RAAQGV
+57 RTAQS
-63 NQPGAQN
+63 P
-70 TGIQNT
+70 TT
-76 GVQNTRAH
+76 YTPDTRAH

-120 GFSAGFS
+120 GFSGGF
-127 AGPSNGFSAGLE
+127 GNGFGAGAG
-139 KTVEKAGERPPTEGV
+139 VEKPGQAGERPPVEGTTAAGSTNTSS
-154 VAAGSANAASAAGG
+154 AAGSANTASAAGG

-188 ICAIDGGRQ
+188 ICAIDGGQ
-197 GNARGHAWGNASAE
+197 PGNASAA
-211 GADADGTNVTKP
+211 GAGVVKP
-223 RKFRTKTVQ
+223 RKFRATTVHSA
-232 PAPTSW
+232 PASW
-238 SYPSVEYVPVNRQ
+238 SYPSVEYMPVNRQ

-262 GLGVLDLLLD
+262 GLGALDLLLD

-294 INGTTRP
+294 IDGTVRP

-326 LDAAHPAADISDEH
+326 LDAAHPAADISDEY

-359 RLPAREHPTLAQL
+359 RLPARERPTLAQL
-372 QAAGLCDESTAA
+372 QAAGLCDEATAA

-419 QERLILLEDTPELTP
+419 QERLILLEDTPELAP
-434 QHEQVIA
+434 QHEQVIV

-549 EGIYSLHPATQGSEE
+549 EGIYSLHPAVEGSEE
-564 YLQVRRISTG
+564 YLQVRRISVG
-574 SEVGY
+574 SDVGY

>member
-1 MDISGCERSY
+1 M
-11 PQNAHS
+11 
-17 LKNSGRAQCSPRVM
+17 NS
-31 NPAMNP
+31 AMNP
-37 YSNPA
+37 SSNPA
-42 GHPASNTAAPNGCPP
+42 GHPANNPGNPNGCSP
-57 RAAQGV
+57 RAAQGA

-70 TGIQNT
+70 TGVQNT
-76 GVQNTRAH
+76 GAH

-120 GFSAGFS
+120 GFSGGFSAGFS
-127 AGPSNGFSAGLE
+127 GGPSNGFSAG
-139 KTVEKAGERPPTEGV
+139 VEKAGERPPAEGAT
-154 VAAGSANAASAAGG
+154 AAGGANTASAAGA
-168 GLLQESQ
+168 GLLQEPQ

-188 ICAIDGGRQ
+188 ICTIDGGRQ
-197 GNARGHAWGNASAE
+197 GNARGNAWGNASAE
-211 GADADGTNVTKP
+211 GTGADGTNVVKP
-223 RKFRTKTVQ
+223 RKFRAKTVQ
-232 PAPTSW
+232 PAPASW

-262 GLGVLDLLLD
+262 GLGALDLLLD

-359 RLPAREHPTLAQL
+359 RLPSRERPTLAQL
-372 QAAGLCDESTAA
+372 QDAGLCDEATAA

-419 QERLILLEDTPELTP
+419 QERLILLEDTPELAP

-564 YLQVRRISTG
+564 YLQVRRISVE
-574 SEVGY
+574 SNVGY

>member
-1 MDISGCERSY
+1 MDISGCARSY

-17 LKNSGRAQCSPRVM
+17 LKNLGWAQCSPRAM

-37 YSNPA
+37 SSNPA
-42 GHPASNTAAPNGCPP
+42 TPNGCSL

-70 TGIQNT
+70 M
-76 GVQNTRAH
+76 GVQNTGAH

-120 GFSAGFS
+120 GFSAGVS
-127 AGPSNGFSAGLE
+127 AGFSSGA
-139 KTVEKAGERPPTEGV
+139 EKAGEHPPAEGV
-154 VAAGSANAASAAGG
+154 VAAGSADTASAAGG

-175 PLREILENAVDEA
+175 PLREILENAVEAA
-188 ICAIDGGRQ
+188 ICAIDGGHP
-197 GNARGHAWGNASAE
+197 ANASEA
-211 GADADGTNVTKP
+211 GVGVVKP
-223 RKFRTKTVQ
+223 RKFRAKTVQ
-232 PAPTSW
+232 PAPASW

-262 GLGVLDLLLD
+262 GLGALDLLLD

-294 INGTTRP
+294 INGTVRP

-359 RLPAREHPTLAQL
+359 RLPARERPTLAQL
-372 QAAGLCDESTAA
+372 QAAGLCDEATAA

-419 QERLILLEDTPELTP
+419 QERLILLEDTAELAP

-549 EGIYSLHPATQGSEE
+549 EGIYSLHPAVAGSEE
-564 YLQVRRISTG
+564 YLQVSRISVG

>member
-1 MDISGCERSY
+1 
-11 PQNAHS
+11 
-17 LKNSGRAQCSPRVM
+17 M
-31 NPAMNP
+31 NPSN
-37 YSNPA
+37 NPA
-42 GHPASNTAAPNGCPP
+42 EHTASNTANPNGYPIRTTQSP
-57 RAAQGV
+57 TAQSLSTYA
-63 NQPGAQN
+63 PD
-70 TGIQNT
+70 
-76 GVQNTRAH
+76 TRAH

-120 GFSAGFS
+120 GFSGGFGGGFS
-127 AGPSNGFSAGLE
+127 AGVSGGFGNGFGAGAG
-139 KTVEKAGERPPTEGV
+139 VEKPGQAGERPPVEGTTAAGSTNTSS
-154 VAAGSANAASAAGG
+154 AAGSANTASVAGS

-175 PLREILENAVDEA
+175 PLREILENAVEAA
-188 ICAIDGGRQ
+188 ICAIDGG
-197 GNARGHAWGNASAE
+197 HPGNASAA
-211 GADADGTNVTKP
+211 GAGVVKP
-223 RKFRTKTVQ
+223 RKFRATAVH
-232 PAPTSW
+232 PAPASW

-262 GLGVLDLLLD
+262 GLGALDLLLD

-313 DLAERLIRRHGGQ
+313 DFAERLIRRHGGQ

-359 RLPAREHPTLAQL
+359 RLPARERPTLAQL
-372 QAAGLCDESTAA
+372 QAAGLCDEATAA

-419 QERLILLEDTPELTP
+419 QERLILLEDTPELAP

-549 EGIYSLHPATQGSEE
+549 EGVYSLHPAVEGSEK

>member
-1 MDISGCERSY
+1 
-11 PQNAHS
+11 
-17 LKNSGRAQCSPRVM
+17 M
-31 NPAMNP
+31 NPTRN
-37 YSNPA
+37 
-42 GHPASNTAAPNGCPP
+42 PASNTGSPNGYPTSAVQNLSTQSP
-57 RAAQGV
+57 STQVQGT
-63 NQPGAQN
+63 NRLGAQN
-70 TGIQNT
+70 AGA
-76 GVQNTRAH
+76 R

-120 GFSAGFS
+120 GFSGGFR

-139 KTVEKAGERPPTEGV
+139 KTVEKAGERPPAGGAT
-154 VAAGSANAASAAGG
+154 VAGGANAASAAGG

-188 ICAIDGGRQ
+188 ICAIDGGCL
-197 GNARGHAWGNASAE
+197 GNTWGNVSAE
-211 GADADGTNVTKP
+211 GTGADGTNVAKP

-232 PAPTSW
+232 PAPASW

-262 GLGVLDLLLD
+262 GLGALDLLLD

-359 RLPAREHPTLAQL
+359 RLPARERPTLAQL
-372 QAAGLCDESTAA
+372 QAAGLCDEATAA

-419 QERLILLEDTPELTP
+419 QERLILLEDTPELAP

-574 SEVGY
+574 SDVGY

>member
-1 MDISGCERSY
+1 
-11 PQNAHS
+11 
-17 LKNSGRAQCSPRVM
+17 M
-31 NPAMNP
+31 NP
-37 YSNPA
+37 S
-42 GHPASNTAAPNGCPP
+42 SNTAAPNGHPTRTAQSP
-57 RAAQGV
+57 IMQAQGT

-70 TGIQNT
+70 TG
-76 GVQNTRAH
+76 VQNTRTH

-120 GFSAGFS
+120 GFSGGFS
-127 AGPSNGFSAGLE
+127 VGL
-139 KTVEKAGERPPTEGV
+139 EKAGERPPTEGV
-154 VAAGSANAASAAGG
+154 VAADSANAVSAAGG

-188 ICAIDGGRQ
+188 ICAIDGGHL
-197 GNARGHAWGNASAE
+197 GNTNAE
-211 GADADGTNVTKP
+211 GTGAEGTSVTKP

-232 PAPTSW
+232 PAPASW

-262 GLGVLDLLLD
+262 GLGALDLLLD

-281 DIYVNSPCDIWVG
+281 DIYVNSPCDIWAG

-359 RLPAREHPTLAQL
+359 RLPARERPTLAQL
-372 QAAGLCDESTAA
+372 QTAGLCDEATAA

-412 LLGLCTP
+412 LLRLCTP
-419 QERLILLEDTPELTP
+419 QERLILLEDTPELAP

-538 HLEHRDGRRRI
+538 HLEHRDGRRCI

>member
-1 MDISGCERSY
+1 MDISVHARSY

-17 LKNSGRAQCSPRVM
+17 LKNSGWAQCSPRVM

-70 TGIQNT
+70 TG
-76 GVQNTRAH
+76 VQNTRTH

-120 GFSAGFS
+120 GFSGGFS
-127 AGPSNGFSAGLE
+127 AGFSVGL
-139 KTVEKAGERPPTEGV
+139 EKAGERPPAEGV

-188 ICAIDGGRQ
+188 ICAIDGGCQ
-197 GNARGHAWGNASAE
+197 GNAWGNTNAE
-211 GADADGTNVTKP
+211 GTGADRTNVTKP

-232 PAPTSW
+232 PAPASW

-262 GLGVLDLLLD
+262 GLGALGLLLD

-359 RLPAREHPTLAQL
+359 RLPARERPTLAQL
-372 QAAGLCDESTAA
+372 QASGLCDEATTA

-419 QERLILLEDTPELTP
+419 QERLILLEDTPELAP

-441 LKTRA
+441 LKTRT

-538 HLEHRDGRRRI
+538 HLEHRDGRRCI

>member
-1 MDISGCERSY
+1 
-11 PQNAHS
+11 
-17 LKNSGRAQCSPRVM
+17 M
-31 NPAMNP
+31 NPSN
-37 YSNPA
+37 NPA
-42 GHPASNTAAPNGCPP
+42 EHTATPNGYPP
-57 RAAQGV
+57 RTAQS
-63 NQPGAQN
+63 PTTYAPD
-70 TGIQNT
+70 
-76 GVQNTRAH
+76 TRAH

-120 GFSAGFS
+120 GFSGGFSAGFS
-127 AGPSNGFSAGLE
+127 AGFSGGPSNGFSAG
-139 KTVEKAGERPPTEGV
+139 VEKAGERPPAEGV

-188 ICAIDGGRQ
+188 ICTIDGGCQ
-197 GNARGHAWGNASAE
+197 GNAWGNTNAE
-211 GADADGTNVTKP
+211 GAGAGGTNVTKP
-223 RKFRTKTVQ
+223 RKFRVKTAP
-232 PAPTSW
+232 PASW
-238 SYPSVEYVPVNRQ
+238 SYPSVEYVPINRQ

-262 GLGVLDLLLD
+262 GLGALGLLLD

-359 RLPAREHPTLAQL
+359 RLPARERPTLAQL
-372 QAAGLCDESTAA
+372 QAAGLCDEATAA

-419 QERLILLEDTPELTP
+419 QERLILLEDTPELAP

>member
-1 MDISGCERSY
+1 
-11 PQNAHS
+11 
-17 LKNSGRAQCSPRVM
+17 M
-31 NPAMNP
+31 NPSN
-37 YSNPA
+37 NPA
-42 GHPASNTAAPNGCPP
+42 GHPANNPAGHPANNPGSPNGCPL

-70 TGIQNT
+70 TGVQNT
-76 GVQNTRAH
+76 GAH

-120 GFSAGFS
+120 GFSGGFSAGFS
-127 AGPSNGFSAGLE
+127 GGPSNGFSAG
-139 KTVEKAGERPPTEGV
+139 VEKAGERPPAEGV

-175 PLREILENAVDEA
+175 PLHEILENAVDEA
-188 ICAIDGGRQ
+188 ICAIDGGCL
-197 GNARGHAWGNASAE
+197 GNTNAE
-211 GADADGTNVTKP
+211 GTGADGTNVMKP
-223 RKFRTKTVQ
+223 RKFRTKTVHSA
-232 PAPTSW
+232 PASW

-262 GLGVLDLLLD
+262 GLGALDLLLD

-301 VALSLGNERRVR
+301 AALSLGNERRVR

-359 RLPAREHPTLAQL
+359 RLPARERPTLAQL
-372 QAAGLCDESTAA
+372 QAAGLCDEATAA
-384 YLRRMI
+384 YLCRMI

-412 LLGLCTP
+412 LLGLCRP
-419 QERLILLEDTPELTP
+419 QERLILLEDTPELAP

-549 EGIYSLHPATQGSEE
+549 EGIYSLHPAVEGSEE
-564 YLQVRRISTG
+564 YLQVRRISVG

>member
-1 MDISGCERSY
+1 
-11 PQNAHS
+11 
-17 LKNSGRAQCSPRVM
+17 M
-31 NPAMNP
+31 NPT
-37 YSNPA
+37 SN
-42 GHPASNTAAPNGCPP
+42 PASNTGNPNGYPTRTAQSLNTQSP
-57 RAAQGV
+57 STQAQGK
-63 NQPGAQN
+63 NAPGMKAPGTKALGTPSAQHM
-70 TGIQNT
+70 G
-76 GVQNTRAH
+76 A
-84 SLPALLI
+84 LPALLI

-105 ELILRSPQMSAIALG
+105 ELILRSPQMSAIALNGFSG
-120 GFSAGFS
+120 GFGAGFGSGFGTGVSAGF
-127 AGPSNGFSAGLE
+127 E
-139 KTVEKAGERPPTEGV
+139 KTEERPPAEGV
-154 VAAGSANAASAAGG
+154 AAAGSANVASAAGG
-168 GLLQESQ
+168 ELLQDSQ

-188 ICAIDGGRQ
+188 IYAIDGGCQ
-197 GNARGHAWGNASAE
+197 GNAWGNANAE
-211 GADADGTNVTKP
+211 GTGVDGTNVTKP
-223 RKFRTKTVQ
+223 RKFRAKTAPSA
-232 PAPTSW
+232 PASW

-262 GLGVLDLLLD
+262 GLGALDLLLD
-272 EGQRAGTIT
+272 EGQRSGTIT

-326 LDAAHPAADISDEH
+326 LDAAHPAADISDEY

-359 RLPAREHPTLAQL
+359 RLPSRERPTLAQL
-372 QAAGLCDESTAA
+372 QVAGLCDEATAA

-412 LLGLCTP
+412 LLGLCKP
-419 QERLILLEDTPELTP
+419 QERLILLEDTPELAP
-434 QHEQVIA
+434 QHEQVVA

-564 YLQVRRISTG
+564 YLQVRCISTG
-574 SEVGY
+574 SDVGY

>member
-17 LKNSGRAQCSPRVM
+17 LKNSGRAQCSPRAM

-37 YSNPA
+37 SSNPA
-42 GHPASNTAAPNGCPP
+42 GHPANNPGSPNGCSP
-57 RAAQGV
+57 RAAQGA

-70 TGIQNT
+70 TGVQNT
-76 GVQNTRAH
+76 GTH

-120 GFSAGFS
+120 GFSGGFGAGFS
-127 AGPSNGFSAGLE
+127 AGF
-139 KTVEKAGERPPTEGV
+139 EKAGERAPAEGTT
-154 VAAGSANAASAAGG
+154 VAGIVNAAGG

-188 ICAIDGGRQ
+188 ICAIDGGYP
-197 GNARGHAWGNASAE
+197 GNALENASGNALGNASA
-211 GADADGTNVTKP
+211 DGSGLAKP
-223 RKFRTKTVQ
+223 RKFRAKTAP
-232 PAPTSW
+232 PAPASW

-251 TALRYLAAELY
+251 AALRYLAAELY
-262 GLGVLDLLLD
+262 GLGALDLLLD

-359 RLPAREHPTLAQL
+359 RLPARERPTLAQL
-372 QAAGLCDESTAA
+372 QAAGLCDEATAA

-419 QERLILLEDTPELTP
+419 QERLILLEDTPELAP

-549 EGIYSLHPATQGSEE
+549 EGIYSLHPAVGGSEE

>member
-1 MDISGCERSY
+1 
-11 PQNAHS
+11 
-17 LKNSGRAQCSPRVM
+17 M
-31 NPAMNP
+31 NPSN
-37 YSNPA
+37 NPA
-42 GHPASNTAAPNGCPP
+42 SYIASNTANPNGYPT
-57 RAAQGV
+57 RTAQS
-63 NQPGAQN
+63 PSTYAPD
-70 TGIQNT
+70 
-76 GVQNTRAH
+76 TRAH

-120 GFSAGFS
+120 GFGGGFS
-127 AGPSNGFSAGLE
+127 ARFSVGFGNGFSGGL
-139 KTVEKAGERPPTEGV
+139 EKAGERPLAEGGT
-154 VAAGSANAASAAGG
+154 AAGSANTVSAADG

-188 ICAIDGGRQ
+188 ICAIDGGQ
-197 GNARGHAWGNASAE
+197 PGNASA
-211 GADADGTNVTKP
+211 DRTNVTKP

-232 PAPTSW
+232 PAPASW
-238 SYPSVEYVPVNRQ
+238 SYPSAEYVPINRQ

-262 GLGVLDLLLD
+262 GLGALDLLLD

-294 INGTTRP
+294 INGTTCP

-313 DLAERLIRRHGGQ
+313 DLAERLIRRYGGQ

-359 RLPAREHPTLAQL
+359 RLPARERPTLAQL
-372 QAAGLCDESTAA
+372 QAAGLCDEATAA

-419 QERLILLEDTPELTP
+419 QERLILLEDTPELAP

-549 EGIYSLHPATQGSEE
+549 EGIYSLHPAVEGSEE

-574 SEVGY
+574 SDVGY